1 MTKNYLLSK
10 NEELCTCP
18 CKKCVNR
25 NPPTSLAEIEH
36 HLFTTG
42 MAGSYKIWVL
52 HGEEDNPTQNQ
63 SASSHDYVFNDGTT
77 HSGNN
82 TGVLDMLHDADNAGP
97 FDSQADTGRHG
108 ETNDDSGEADS
119 TNNLGESSTKFE
131 ELLGKAKQELYPG
144 CTDYSSLTFL
154 VELMH
159 LKVLNCWSNK
169 SFEMQLELLKKSFPK
184 DNTIPSSYYEAKNI
198 LRDLGLGYESIDACK
213 NDCAL
218 YWKEHKDRDDCPVC
232 HEPRYKFN
240 DGKGKKIPHKVL
252 RYFPL
257 KPRLQRL
264 FASRHTADDMR
275 WHKEHVAPEGVLR
288 HPADAEAWKH
298 FDLRYPQFAED
309 PRNVRL
315 GLATDGFNP
324 FGNMNNAYSMWPVIV
339 MPYNLPPW
347 KCMKQL
353 FFMMALL
360 IPGKKAPGWSTKGY
374 LACPVCNDDPPSRA
388 LRSKIGYLHHRRF
401 LPPQHPWRRNK
412 LHDGHDELHSPPKEL
427 TGIQLLQQIEKL
439 GDKSC
444 FGKHPDKRSK
454 QRSRTKKELSWT
466 KKSIFYELPYWSHL
480 KIRHKIDVMHVEKN
494 ICDNI
499 VGTLLN
505 QELKTKDTFKA
516 RLDLEDMNIRPE
528 LHLKRKGEK
537 FIKPPASYAL
547 TTEQRKEFCRFL
559 KSVKFP
565 DGYASNIARSANVD
579 DGKVSGLKSHDCHV
593 LLQKILPVGIRSFL
607 PTDVCTSLIELSSF
621 FHDLC
626 AKKLNVSHLEEMEKG
641 IVLILCKLERIF
653 PPAFFDVMV
662 HLAIHLP
669 REAKLVGPVG
679 YSWMYPIERYLGTLK
694 RYVKNKARPEGSIAE
709 AYIINE
715 ALTFC
720 SLYLRGIETKF
731 NRPERNDDNS
741 DDSQRRKGKLSVF
754 AQDVRPFASKSFLIY
769 LCQYIEHLNV
779 LKAESND
786 NLLQRHQKLF
796 PVWFRNRIGKLY
808 HEKFS
813 GVSDELHSLA
823 QGVESRAKSFSACI
837 YNGVRFHTKQR
848 ELRRTTQ
855 NSGLVVD
862 GEHNSKPI
870 EFFGSLQDVIE
881 LDFLYGYRVVLFKC
895 DWFDVT
901 PGNTRIRKDYSLT
914 CINTNRIWYKSD
926 PFVLASQSQQVFYLD
941 DYKHGAN
948 WKVVQKMHHRHIW
961 DVPEMD
967 INEVQPET
975 ETTIDEAYH
984 HNKEAPLL
992 LSAVR
997 EDDNEATVLYR
1008 DVDVELK
1015 IIDADL
1021 VLAEDVIDDDEDEE
1035 EEDETLFN
1043 YNNDVAEPEDIV
1055 PEEDDSDLEY

>member
-1 MTKNYLLSK
+1 
-10 NEELCTCP
+10 
-18 CKKCVNR
+18 
-25 NPPTSLAEIEH
+25 
-36 HLFTTG
+36 

-119 TNNLGESSTKFE
+119 TNNLGEASTKFE
-131 ELLGKAKQELYPG
+131 EILGKAKQELYPG

-184 DNTIPSSYYEAKNI
+184 DNTIPSSYYEAKKI

-309 PRNVRL
+309 PRNLRL

-347 KCMKQL
+347 KCMKQP

-360 IPGKKAPGWSTKGY
+360 IPGKKAPGNDIDVYLRPLIDELKELWEKGVETYDASTEKTFRMHAAVLWTINDFPAYGNLSGWSTKGY
-374 LACPVCNDDPPSRA
+374 LACPGV
-388 LRSKIGYLHHRRF
+388 
-401 LPPQHPWRRNK
+401 
-412 LHDGHDELHSPPKEL
+412 
-427 TGIQLLQQIEKL
+427 
-439 GDKSC
+439 KSC

-454 QRSRTKKELSWT
+454 KRSRTKKELSWK

-565 DGYASNIARSANVD
+565 DGYAANIARSANVD
-579 DGKVSGLKSHDCHV
+579 DGKISGLKSHDCHV
-593 LLQKILPVGIRSFL
+593 FLQKILPVGIRSFL
-607 PTDVCTSLIELSSF
+607 PTDVCTALIELSSF

-694 RYVKNKARPEGSIAE
+694 RYVKNKARPE
-709 AYIINE
+709 
-715 ALTFC
+715 
-720 SLYLRGIETKF
+720 
-731 NRPERNDDNS
+731 ERNDDNS

-754 AQDVRPFASKSFLIY
+754 AQDVRPFGTKAIKSLTLEEREHIH
-769 LCQYIEHLNV
+769 CEHLNV

-808 HEKFS
+808 HENFS

-948 WKVVQKMHHRHIW
+948 WKVVHKMHHRHIW

-992 LSAVR
+992 LSAVQ

-1008 DVDVELK
+1008 DADVELE

-1043 YNNDVAEPEDIV
+1043 YNNDVAKPEDIV
-1055 PEEDDSDLEY
+1055 PEEDDSDLEYYFVTVILLKT